1 LRAPLLYLS
10 EILSAVQSVKD
21 FTSDM
26 DREAFMGD
34 EKTKSAV
41 VRQFEIM
48 GEAAKAVPEEVR
60 SLDSTIPWSNIA
72 GMRDRLIH
80 AYFNVD
86 YYLVWDTLESE
97 LPNLENK
104 IEALILIL
112 NVRE

>member
-1 LRAPLLYLS
+1 MLYLS

-21 FTSDM
+21 FASGM
-26 DREAFMGD
+26 DKEAFLED

-48 GEAAKAVPEEVR
+48 GEAAKAIPEEIR
-60 SLDSTIPWSNIA
+60 SLDPTIPWGNIA

-86 YYLVWDTLESE
+86 YCLVWDTLEAE
-97 LPNLENK
+97 LPELESK
-104 IEALILIL
+104 IESLISKL
-112 NVRE
+112 NVRD